1 MFALRLESTEL
12 GLGLV
17 RKAVVHAHEET
28 FESQH
33 GRIMRQCCLPYKAS
47 EGSCSRSAIKAQI
60 SQSGPA

>member
-1 MFALRLESTEL
+1 MFGLRLESTEL

-17 RKAVVHAHEET
+17 RTAVACTNGET

-47 EGSCSRSAIKAQI
+47 FGFDLNEEQAYNY
-60 SQSGPA
+60 